1 MDITDSGSDIDS
13 PQQLGRKEYCELGGT
28 VSLILS
34 MCKPIFGTA
43 KDVVLYSVFLS
54 KSITNLEAKGFY
66 AGSLINK
73 RCYCMKESPA
83 DLIDAHF

>member
-1 MDITDSGSDIDS
+1 
-13 PQQLGRKEYCELGGT
+13 
-28 VSLILS
+28 

-66 AGSLINK
+66 AGSLINQ
-73 RCYCMKESPA
+73 RCYCLKEAPA
-83 DLIDAHF
+83 DLINTHF